1 MNKHTEIT
9 LAARLYIL
17 LGSMLLGL
25 VLLGGY
31 SALELRSHILEEKK
45 LMLQALIDSSVGVIQ
60 EQYDLY
66 KAGKISEA
74 DAQRLA
80 KDNLRKSRYNQGSDY
95 FFIYD
100 LNGVNQM
107 HASKP
112 EREGKD
118 FIDSKDPNGK
128 DYIRQWIEL
137 LKRDG
142 AAYIDYMFPKA
153 GSTAPV
159 PKISYAKVFQ
169 PWGWWVGTGV
179 YIDDVD
185 ADFRHSVIK
194 SLIFLVVIAALLGGL
209 GFAISRS
216 VRSQIGGEPNVAA
229 AQVEEFASGD
239 LSRPIASTSNV
250 RGNLLSTLGTMQA
263 RLANTV
269 RGIRSSAEVLAKES
283 SDLSVSAREISLATE
298 NQAESSAATA
308 AAIEQLTVSINEVAE
323 IARITESNSTTT
335 AELAGK
341 GGTVVRHSANEIQNI
356 AEAVEESTRRI
367 QTLVG
372 RSQEI
377 GSITQV
383 IKEIADQTNLL
394 ALNAAIEAARA
405 GETGRGFAVVAD
417 EVRKLAE
424 RTAQATSEISQMVSA
439 IQEDTQ
445 QAVNAMASTAPRV
458 AEGRQLAGQA
468 TDLLDDIQRQA
479 SDSQAKARE
488 VANATTAQA
497 QTANEIARH
506 VENIASMTEET
517 NAATRSNAEAADQLK
532 SLATKL
538 QEELAYFK
546 T

>member
-1 MNKHTEIT
+1 MNKSSGIT

-31 SALELRSHILEEKK
+31 SALELRTHILDEKK

-74 DAQRLA
+74 EAQRLA
-80 KDNLRKSRYNQGSDY
+80 KDNLRKSRYNNGSDY

-100 LNGVNQM
+100 FDGVNLM

-112 EREGKD
+112 EREGKN

-128 DYIRQWIEL
+128 DYIRQWIAL

-153 GSTAPV
+153 GSTDPV

-179 YIDDVD
+179 YIDDVE
-185 ADFRHSVIK
+185 ADFRHSVVK
-194 SLIFLVVIAALLGGL
+194 SLIFLVVIAVVLGGL
-209 GFAISRS
+209 GLAISRS
-216 VRSQIGGEPNVAA
+216 VRSQIGGEPASAA
-229 AQVEEFASGD
+229 AQVDEFASGD
-239 LSRPIASTSNV
+239 LTHPITSTSKAP
-250 RGNLLSTLGTMQA
+250 GNLLSTLGTMQA

-269 RGIRSSAEVLAKES
+269 RGIRNSAEVLAKES
-283 SDLSVSAREISLATE
+283 SDLSVSAKEISLAAGR
-298 NQAESSAATA
+298 QAESSAATA
-308 AAIEQLTVSINEVAE
+308 AAIEELTVSINEVSE
-323 IARITESNSTTT
+323 IALVTEANSSTT
-335 AELAGK
+335 AELANK
-341 GGTVVRHSANEIQNI
+341 GGTVVRQSATEIQNI
-356 AEAVEESTRRI
+356 AAAVDESTQRI

-424 RTAQATSEISQMVSA
+424 RTAQATAEISQMVSA

-445 QAVNAMASTAPRV
+445 RAVDAMASTAPRV
-458 AEGRQLAGQA
+458 AEGRQLASQA
-468 TDLLDDIQRQA
+468 TELLDDIQQQA
-479 SDSQAKARE
+479 NDSLAKARE
-488 VANATTAQA
+488 VANATKAQA

-506 VENIASMTEET
+506 VETIASMTEET
-517 NAATRSNAEAADQLK
+517 NAATGSNAEAADQLK
-532 SLATKL
+532 TLATKL
-538 QEELAYFK
+538 QADLAYFK